1 MESISDWSSKIGSR
15 GLSSMP
21 SNQGV
26 DFSKPLE
33 VSGYHPRLDGV
44 GDTQIS
50 SPSITIDTTSLLPT
64 FPSKHSLDLLDMS
77 DLSKSHRKED
87 GKVDVPAL
95 LSRPLSTI
103 SNRYEIPKKAWA
115 VNQLYALPHL
125 EKVLCEGYAQSE
137 GMTDC
142 GVLCLLNLPQPISIL
157 GVSED
162 TIYSEIS
169 KISKQRG
176 HELLVNE
183 RTGQIH
189 EGFIPQYFSNQ
200 RFSLR

>member
-1 MESISDWSSKIGSR
+1 
-15 GLSSMP
+15 
-21 SNQGV
+21 
-26 DFSKPLE
+26 
-33 VSGYHPRLDGV
+33 
-44 GDTQIS
+44 
-50 SPSITIDTTSLLPT
+50 
-64 FPSKHSLDLLDMS
+64 MS
-77 DLSKSHRKED
+77 DISKCHR
-87 GKVDVPAL
+87 KVDVREDVQAL
-95 LSRPLSTI
+95 LFRPLSTI

-115 VNQLYALPHL
+115 VNQLYALPYL

-142 GVLCLLNLPQPISIL
+142 GVLCLLNLLQPISIL
-157 GVSED
+157 GISED
-162 TIYSEIS
+162 AIYSEIS
-169 KISKQRG
+169 KMGKQRG